1 MVASMWP
8 ALSSKLWRPRGSGT
22 KESPPARPITT
33 RSASG
38 SKAPCSKS
46 AGAPP
51 STAGT
56 SAPSASSRP
65 KQTRGSSPTT
75 AADATTAT
83 TCADVPLKRSS
94 TTTRETRQHDNH
106 QPQGPSVS
114 PLSISPVSG
123 GGLEGPA
130 WGTAVAPNGSLW
142 FTSFGGNAVAEFA
155 SNGIPL
161 SPSSGWSNGGI
172 NHPQGVAVDQ
182 KGNIW
187 IANSFG
193 PTSAPGQGDVVVYP
207 DGNPAKAITITGGG
221 LNHPF
226 AIQID
231 SDGRAWVDNAG
242 LGGAKLVGTKAAVL
256 IGKASGSVTVIGSNF
271 KPTSFS
277 PIQSSSF
284 KFPLGLALDS
294 AGNSWVVSF
303 DNSSVIEIHPSGTVA
318 RTVHLPGPVLP
329 WADAVDGSNRVW
341 VTGFTRPGVWLL
353 CGVNTAACGPGSST
367 GSLLSPKLG
376 FRSKAMQ
383 HLTSV
388 QIDQSGDVWLSNNW
402 SKIVPPTGGN
412 GVVEM
417 IGMATPVC
425 TPLIGAPVRPTTTAS
440 CAGRATGSG

>member
-1 MVASMWP
+1 MFYTAN
-8 ALSSKLWRPRGSGT
+8 ALYAPGRTVIDAAGNAWSGNNWV
-22 KESPPARPITT
+22 PGTT
-33 RSASG
+33 T
-38 SKAPCSKS
+38 
-46 AGAPP
+46 P
-51 STAGT
+51 STQA
-56 SAPSASSRP
+56 
-65 KQTRGSSPTT
+65 T
-75 AADATTAT
+75 ALN
-83 TCADVPLKRSS
+83 PL
-94 TTTRETRQHDNH
+94 
-106 QPQGPSVS
+106 GS

-318 RTVHLPGPVLP
+318 ERYISPAPCCHGRMP
-329 WADAVDGSNRVW
+329 S
-341 VTGFTRPGVWLL
+341 
-353 CGVNTAACGPGSST
+353 TA
-367 GSLLSPKLG
+367 
-376 FRSKAMQ
+376 
-383 HLTSV
+383 
-388 QIDQSGDVWLSNNW
+388 
-402 SKIVPPTGGN
+402 PTGYGYRLHPA
-412 GVVEM
+412 G
-417 IGMATPVC
+417 GLA
-425 TPLIGAPVRPTTTAS
+425 PLRREHRGLP
-440 CAGRATGSG
+440 SGFIDR